1 MAVMVKNIM
10 EAMVEAKMDSILPA
24 INCCQ
29 CDICKTD
36 IMCYAL
42 NRLKPKYVST
52 EQGELLSRVDSIS
65 VTYGAAIMTEIT
77 AGAELVKKNPHHKVQ
92 MKDEG

>member
-1 MAVMVKNIM
+1 MSALVKNII
-10 EAMVEAKMDSILPA
+10 EKMVEDKLEQMLPEL
-24 INCCQ
+24 NCCT

-36 IMCYAL
+36 ILCYSL

-65 VTYGAAIMTEIT
+65 ITYSASIMTEI
-77 AGAELVKKNPHHKVQ
+77 AAAVEVVRKNPHHH
-92 MKDEG
+92 